1 MAAPEHAT
9 WYDDVSMTSPGGS
22 ALLTSAVGPADVSV
36 DQVNIDWSIGSVGSV
51 SQWVPKVSLI
61 LETYNWGPRV
71 RVYQKKKKGKRV

>member
-36 DQVNIDWSIGSVGSV
+36 DKVDIDWSTESVGSAGQWSHRSV
-51 SQWVPKVSLI
+51 SQKRL
-61 LETYNWGPRV
+61 TGRARV
-71 RVYQKKKKGKRV
+71 